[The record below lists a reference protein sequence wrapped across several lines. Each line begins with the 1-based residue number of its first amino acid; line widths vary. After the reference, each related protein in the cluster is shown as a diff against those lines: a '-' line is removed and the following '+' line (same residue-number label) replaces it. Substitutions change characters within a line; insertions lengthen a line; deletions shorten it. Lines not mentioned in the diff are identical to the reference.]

1 MAGPHTDPGGRL
13 GAAPGGRLAATLTRS
28 LAIRGVLC
36 IAALSLVC
44 NIGALAVPLFNMQVF
59 NRVLPTRDTDTLGML
74 IVGVALCVPAYVV
87 LDSLRILALEAVAAK
102 VTRRLSLPLLR
113 AVAAGGRGA
122 GAGSEALADLEA
134 LRGFL
139 ATPACTAP
147 FDIMWA
153 PILLLALGLQH
164 WGFAAMGV
172 LCCSI
177 LLVMNLLG
185 DAVSRR
191 QMLAANEA
199 SATALRRAAD
209 SVDAAEAVLALGMLP
224 TLAGRWEARQH
235 RAAGLVHRAMMRA
248 RAVSA
253 ATGALR
259 LAMTGAMVALGLV
272 LALNGLTSG
281 GSMVAGNMILARLLL
296 PFEQVAA
303 TRRSWV
309 DALAAWRRVQAALDG
324 PVPSRYA
331 QPMPAPVPRL
341 VVERLV
347 YMPQGADRPL
357 LRGVSFAVEP
367 GESVGI
373 IGPSSAGK
381 STLVRLIMGMMP
393 PSAGG
398 AYLDGT
404 STFLWEREDFARHVG
419 YMPQGL
425 ALLDEAVADNI
436 ARMGAVDMAA
446 VLAAAKRAGVHR
458 AVAGLPQG
466 YATRIAG
473 GTLSSGQ
480 RQRVALARALYSRP
494 GLLVLDEPSAFL
506 DRTGEADLLALL
518 DRLRAEGTTVLLVS
532 HRPALLAGVDKLLVL
547 ADGAVSQFG
556 PRAEVLQSL
565 STPRVRLVRAAP
577 DQGATMGTT
586 VGASS

>member
-1 MAGPHTDPGGRL
+1 MAHPHADSD
-13 GAAPGGRLAATLTRS
+13 GRLAAALTRR

-36 IAALSLVC
+36 IAALSFMC
-44 NIGALAVPLFNMQVF
+44 NVGSLAVPLFNMQVF
-59 NRVLPTRDTDTLGML
+59 NRVLPTRDTGTLGVL
-74 IVGVALCVPAYVV
+74 AAGLALCLAAYIV
-87 LDSLRILALEAVAAK
+87 LDALRALALEALAGK

-122 GAGSEALADLEA
+122 GAGSEALADLET
-134 LRGFL
+134 LRGFI
-139 ATPACTAP
+139 ASPACTAP
-147 FDIMWA
+147 FDIMWT
-153 PILLLALGLQH
+153 PIMLLALIVQH
-164 WGFAAMGV
+164 WGFAVLGA
-172 LCCSI
+172 LCCTI
-177 LLVMNLLG
+177 LLIMNVLG

-199 SATALRRAAD
+199 SAAALRRAAD
-209 SVDAAEAVLALGMLP
+209 AVGAAEAVLALGMLP
-224 TLAGRWEARQH
+224 TLTDRWEAGQR

-272 LALNGLTSG
+272 LALSGLASG
-281 GSMVAGNMILARLLL
+281 GSMVVGNMILARMLM
-296 PFEQVAA
+296 PFQQVAV
-303 TRRSWV
+303 TRRSWT

-331 QPMPAPVPRL
+331 HAMPAPTPRL
-341 VVERLV
+341 VVERLS
-347 YMPQGADRPL
+347 YMAPGGDRPL
-357 LRGVSFAVEP
+357 LRGVSFTAEP
-367 GESVGI
+367 GESIGI

-381 STLVRLIMGMMP
+381 STLVRLVMGMVP
-393 PSAGG
+393 PTAGG

-404 STFLWEREDFARHVG
+404 STYLWEREDFARHVG

-425 ALLDEAVADNI
+425 ALLDETVVDNI
-436 ARMGAVDMAA
+436 ARMGAPNMAA

-458 AVAGLPQG
+458 AVAALPQG
-466 YATRIAG
+466 YATPIAG

-480 RQRVALARALYSRP
+480 RQRVSLARALYSRP

-506 DRTGEADLLALL
+506 DRTGEGDVLALL

-547 ADGAVSQFG
+547 SEGAVSQFG

-577 DQGATMGTT
+577 DRGAAMGTA
-586 VGASS
+586 VGAIS

>member
-1 MAGPHTDPGGRL
+1 MANPD
-13 GAAPGGRLAATLTRS
+13 AAPNGHLATALTRR
-28 LAIRGVLC
+28 LAIRGVLAV
-36 IAALSLVC
+36 AALSLVC

-59 NRVLPTRDTDTLGML
+59 NRVLATRDTGTLGML
-74 IVGVALCVPAYVV
+74 VMGLALCLVAFTV
-87 LDSLRILALEAVAAK
+87 LDSLRALALEALAGK

-113 AVAAGGRGA
+113 AAAAGGRGA
-122 GAGSEALADLEA
+122 GAGSEALADLET
-134 LRGFL
+134 LRGFI

-153 PILLLALGLQH
+153 PVLLLALCFQR
-164 WGFAAMGV
+164 WGFAVLGA
-172 LCCSI
+172 LCCAI

-209 SVDAAEAVLALGMLP
+209 AVGAAEAVLALGMLP
-224 TLAGRWEARQH
+224 TLTRRWEAGQR
-235 RAAGLVHRAMMRA
+235 RADGLVHRAMMRA

-253 ATGALR
+253 TTGALR
-259 LAMTGAMVALGLV
+259 LGMTAAMVGLGLV
-272 LALNGLTSG
+272 LALNGLASG

-296 PFEQVAA
+296 PFQQVAA
-303 TRRSWV
+303 TRRSWT

-331 QPMPAPVPRL
+331 HALPAPSPRL

-347 YMPQGADRPL
+347 YLAPGGDRPL
-357 LRGVSFAVEP
+357 LRGVSFTAEP
-367 GESVGI
+367 GESIGI

-381 STLVRLIMGMMP
+381 STLVRCMVGMIP
-393 PSAGG
+393 PMAGG
-398 AYLDGT
+398 VYLDGT

-425 ALLDEAVADNI
+425 TLLDETVADNI
-436 ARMGAVDMAA
+436 ARMGVPDMAA

-458 AVAGLPQG
+458 AIAALPQG

-506 DRTGEADLLALL
+506 DGAGEVEVLALL

-532 HRPALLAGVDKLLVL
+532 HRPALLARVDKLLVL
-547 ADGAVSQFG
+547 TEGAVSQFG

-565 STPRVRLVRAAP
+565 SAPRVRLVRATPELEA
-577 DQGATMGTT
+577 A
-586 VGASS
+586 VGAAS

>member
-1 MAGPHTDPGGRL
+1 MAGSHP
-13 GAAPGGRLAATLTRS
+13 APGGHLAAALTRR
-28 LAIRGVLC
+28 LAIRGVLG

-59 NRVLPTRDTDTLGML
+59 NRVLPTRDTDTLGVLAMGL
-74 IVGVALCVPAYVV
+74 ALCIAVFIV
-87 LDSLRILALEAVAAK
+87 LDALRALALEALAGQ

-122 GAGSEALADLEA
+122 GAGSEALADLET
-134 LRGFL
+134 LRGFI
-139 ATPACTAP
+139 ASPACTAP
-147 FDIMWA
+147 FDIMWT
-153 PILLLALGLQH
+153 PVMLLALITQH
-164 WGFAAMGV
+164 WGFAVLGA
-172 LCCSI
+172 LCCAI
-177 LLVMNLLG
+177 LLIMNLLG
-185 DAVSRR
+185 DAVSRS

-199 SATALRRAAD
+199 SATARRRAAD
-209 SVDAAEAVLALGMLP
+209 AVGAAEAVLGLGMLP
-224 TLAGRWEARQH
+224 TLTGRWEAGQRC
-235 RAAGLVHRAMMRA
+235 AAGLVHRAMMRA

-253 ATGALR
+253 ATAALR

-272 LALNGLTSG
+272 LALSGLASG
-281 GSMVAGNMILARLLL
+281 GSMVVGNMILARMLM
-296 PFEQVAA
+296 PFQQIAV
-303 TRRSWV
+303 TRRSWI

-331 QPMPAPVPRL
+331 HAMPAPTPRL
-341 VVERLV
+341 VVERLS
-347 YMPQGADRPL
+347 YMAPGGDRPL
-357 LRGVSFAVEP
+357 LRGVSFAAEP
-367 GESVGI
+367 GESIGI

-381 STLVRLIMGMMP
+381 STLVRLVMGMLP

-404 STFLWEREDFARHVG
+404 STYLWEREDFARHVG
-419 YMPQGL
+419 YVPQGL
-425 ALLDEAVADNI
+425 ALLEETVADNI

-458 AVAGLPQG
+458 AVAALSQG
-466 YATRIAG
+466 YATPVAG

-506 DRTGEADLLALL
+506 DRAGEADVLALL

-547 ADGAVSQFG
+547 AEGAVSQFG

-565 STPRVRLVRAAP
+565 SMPRVRLVRAAAER
-577 DQGATMGTT
+577 DAAMGA
-586 VGASS
+586 AS

>member
-1 MAGPHTDPGGRL
+1 MAGPHTD
-13 GAAPGGRLAATLTRS
+13 AGGRLAAALTRR
-28 LAIRGVLC
+28 LAIRGVLG

-59 NRVLPTRDTDTLGML
+59 NRVLVTRDAETLGML
-74 IVGVALCVPAYVV
+74 AAGLAVCILALTV
-87 LDSLRILALEAVAAK
+87 LDTLRALALEALAGQ

-122 GAGSEALADLEA
+122 GAGSEALADLETM
-134 LRGFL
+134 RGFL
-139 ATPACTAP
+139 GSPACTAP
-147 FDIMWA
+147 FDIMWT
-153 PILLLALGLQH
+153 PVMLLALTAQH
-164 WGFAAMGV
+164 WGFAVFGA
-172 LCCSI
+172 LCCAV
-177 LLVMNLLG
+177 LLVMNVLG
-185 DAVSRR
+185 DAVSRS

-209 SVDAAEAVLALGMLP
+209 AVGAAEAVLALGMLP
-224 TLAGRWEARQH
+224 TLTGRWEAGQR

-272 LALNGLTSG
+272 LALNGLASA
-281 GSMVAGNMILARLLL
+281 GSMVVGNMILARMLM
-296 PFEQVAA
+296 PFQQIAA
-303 TRRSWV
+303 TRRSWI

-331 QPMPAPVPRL
+331 HAMPAPTPRL
-341 VVERLV
+341 VVERLS
-347 YMPQGADRPL
+347 YMAPGGDRPL
-357 LRGVSFAVEP
+357 LRGVSFTAEP
-367 GESVGI
+367 GESIGI

-381 STLVRLIMGMMP
+381 STLVRAIMGMIP

-404 STFLWEREDFARHVG
+404 STYLWEREDLARHVG

-425 ALLDEAVADNI
+425 ALLDETVADNI

-446 VLAAAKRAGVHR
+446 VLAAAKRAGLHR
-458 AVAGLPQG
+458 AVAGLSQG

-506 DRTGEADLLALL
+506 DRAGEADVLALL

-547 ADGAVSQFG
+547 AEGAVAQFG

-565 STPRVRLVRAAP
+565 SAPRVRLVRAAP
-577 DQGATMGTT
+577 DQRTALGAAVGAT
-586 VGASS
+586 S

>member
-1 MAGPHTDPGGRL
+1 MAGSQPDASGRPA
-13 GAAPGGRLAATLTRS
+13 AAPGGQLAATLTRS
-28 LAIRGVLC
+28 LAIRGVLGV
-36 IAALSLVC
+36 AALSFMC
-44 NIGALAVPLFNMQVF
+44 NIGALAVPLFNMQVM
-59 NRVLPTRDTDTLGML
+59 NRVLLTRDIGTLGML
-74 IVGVALCVPAYVV
+74 VIGVAVCLLALTL
-87 LDSLRILALEAVAAK
+87 LDSLRALALEALAGK
-102 VTRRLSLPLLR
+102 LTRRLSLPLLR

-122 GAGSEALADLEA
+122 GAGSEALADLEM
-134 LRGFL
+134 LRSFF

-153 PILLLALGLQH
+153 PVMLLVLMMHHWAFAVLG
-164 WGFAAMGV
+164 AS
-172 LCCSI
+172 CCVI
-177 LLVMNLLG
+177 LLVMNVLG

-209 SVDAAEAVLALGMLP
+209 AVVAAEAVLALGMLP
-224 TLAGRWEARQH
+224 TLTRRWEAGQR
-235 RAAGLVHRAMMRA
+235 RAAGLVHRAMLRA

-253 ATGALR
+253 ATVALR
-259 LAMTGAMVALGLV
+259 KAMTATTVGLGVV
-272 LALNGLTSG
+272 LALNGLASIG
-281 GSMVAGNMILARLLL
+281 NLVAGNMILVRLLQ
-296 PFEQVAA
+296 PFQQVAT

-331 QPMPAPVPRL
+331 HPMPAPAPRL

-357 LRGVSFAVEP
+357 LRGVSFIAEA
-367 GESVGI
+367 GESIGI

-381 STLVRLIMGMMP
+381 STLVRLIMGMVP

-425 ALLDEAVADNI
+425 ALLNETVADNI

-466 YATRIAG
+466 YATPIAG

-506 DRTGEADLLALL
+506 DRTGEADVLALL
-518 DRLRAEGTTVLLVS
+518 ERLRAEGTTVLLVS

-547 ADGAVSQFG
+547 TDGSVSQFG

-577 DQGATMGTT
+577 EQGAV

>member
-1 MAGPHTDPGGRL
+1 VANHH
-13 GAAPGGRLAATLTRS
+13 AAPNGHLAAALTRR
-28 LAIRGVLC
+28 LAIRGVLAV
-36 IAALSLVC
+36 AALSLVC

-59 NRVLPTRDTDTLGML
+59 NRVLATRDTGTLGML
-74 IVGVALCVPAYVV
+74 VMGLALCLVAFTV
-87 LDSLRILALEAVAAK
+87 LDSLRALALEALAGK

-122 GAGSEALADLEA
+122 GAGSEALADLET
-134 LRGFL
+134 LRGFI

-153 PILLLALGLQH
+153 PVLLLALCFQH
-164 WGFAAMGV
+164 WGFAVLGA
-172 LCCSI
+172 LCCAI

-209 SVDAAEAVLALGMLP
+209 AVGAAEAVLALGMLP
-224 TLAGRWEARQH
+224 TLVARWEAGQR

-259 LAMTGAMVALGLV
+259 LGMTAAMVGLGLV
-272 LALNGLTSG
+272 LALNGLASG

-296 PFEQVAA
+296 PFQQVAA
-303 TRRSWV
+303 TRRSWT

-331 QPMPAPVPRL
+331 HALPAPAPRL

-347 YMPQGADRPL
+347 YLAPGGDRPL
-357 LRGVSFAVEP
+357 LRGVSFTAEP
-367 GESVGI
+367 GESIGI

-381 STLVRLIMGMMP
+381 STLVRCMVGMIP
-393 PSAGG
+393 PMAGG

-425 ALLDEAVADNI
+425 TLLDETVADNI
-436 ARMGAVDMAA
+436 ARMGAPDMAA
-446 VLAAAKRAGVHR
+446 VLAAAKQAGVHR
-458 AVAGLPQG
+458 AIAALPQG

-506 DRTGEADLLALL
+506 DQAGEVEVLALL

-532 HRPALLAGVDKLLVL
+532 HRPALLARVDKLLVL
-547 ADGAVSQFG
+547 TEGAVSQFG

-565 STPRVRLVRAAP
+565 SAPRVRLVRADPAF
-577 DQGATMGTT
+577 
-586 VGASS
+586 VGAAS

>member
-1 MAGPHTDPGGRL
+1 MAGPQPDSC
-13 GAAPGGRLAATLTRS
+13 GRLATALTRR

-44 NIGALAVPLFNMQVF
+44 NIGALAVPMFNMQVF
-59 NRVLPTRDTDTLGML
+59 NRVLPTRDTGTLGVL
-74 IVGVALCVPAYVV
+74 IVGLALCVLAYVV
-87 LDSLRILALEAVAAK
+87 LDSLRILALEALAGK

-122 GAGSEALADLEA
+122 GAGSEALADLET
-134 LRGFL
+134 LRGFI

-153 PILLLALGLQH
+153 PVLLLALGLLH
-164 WGFAAMGV
+164 WGLAALGA
-172 LCCSI
+172 LCCAV
-177 LLVMNLLG
+177 LLVMNVLG

-199 SATALRRAAD
+199 SATALRHAAD
-209 SVDAAEAVLALGMLP
+209 AVDAAEAVLALGMLP
-224 TLAGRWEARQH
+224 TLAGRWEAGQR
-235 RAAGLVHRAMMRA
+235 RAARLVHRAMVRA
-248 RAVSA
+248 RAVAA

-324 PVPSRYA
+324 PVPSRHA
-331 QPMPAPVPRL
+331 HAMPAPTPRL

-357 LRGVSFAVEP
+357 LRGVSFAAEP

-381 STLVRLIMGMMP
+381 STLVRLVMGMVP

-425 ALLDEAVADNI
+425 ALLDETVADNI

-446 VLAAAKRAGVHR
+446 VLEAAKRAGVHR

-480 RQRVALARALYSRP
+480 RQRVALARALYGRP

-506 DRTGEADLLALL
+506 DRTGEADVLALL
-518 DRLRAEGTTVLLVS
+518 ERLRAEGTTVLLVS

-565 STPRVRLVRAAP
+565 STPRVRLVRATP
-577 DQGATMGTT
+577 ERGADPKAA

>member
-1 MAGPHTDPGGRL
+1 MAGSHAD
-13 GAAPGGRLAATLTRS
+13 AGGRLAVALTRR
-28 LAIRGVLC
+28 LAIRGVLG

-59 NRVLPTRDTDTLGML
+59 NRVLVTRDAETLGML
-74 IVGVALCVPAYVV
+74 VVGLAVCILALTV
-87 LDSLRILALEAVAAK
+87 LDTLRALALEALAGQ

-113 AVAAGGRGA
+113 AVAGGGRGA
-122 GAGSEALADLEA
+122 GAGSEALADLETM
-134 LRGFL
+134 RGFL
-139 ATPACTAP
+139 GSSACTAP
-147 FDIMWA
+147 FDIMWT
-153 PILLLALGLQH
+153 PVMLLALMAQH
-164 WGFAAMGV
+164 WGFAAFGA
-172 LCCSI
+172 LCCAV
-177 LLVMNLLG
+177 LLVMNVLG
-185 DAVSRR
+185 DAVSRS

-199 SATALRRAAD
+199 SAAALRRAAD
-209 SVDAAEAVLALGMLP
+209 AVGAAEAVLALGMLP
-224 TLAGRWEARQH
+224 TLTGRWEAGQR

-272 LALNGLTSG
+272 LALSGLASA
-281 GSMVAGNMILARLLL
+281 GSMVVGNMILARMLM
-296 PFEQVAA
+296 PFQQIAA
-303 TRRSWV
+303 TRRSWI

-331 QPMPAPVPRL
+331 HAMPAPTPRL
-341 VVERLV
+341 VVERLS
-347 YMPQGADRPL
+347 YMAPGGDRPL
-357 LRGVSFAVEP
+357 LRGVSFTAEP
-367 GESVGI
+367 GESIGI

-381 STLVRLIMGMMP
+381 STLVRAIMGMIP

-404 STFLWEREDFARHVG
+404 STCLWEREDFARHVG

-425 ALLDEAVADNI
+425 ALLDETVADNI

-458 AVAGLPQG
+458 AVAGLSQG

-506 DRTGEADLLALL
+506 DRTGEADVLALL

-532 HRPALLAGVDKLLVL
+532 HRPVLLAGVDKLLVL
-547 ADGAVSQFG
+547 AEGAVAQFG

-565 STPRVRLVRAAP
+565 SAPRVRLVRAAP
-577 DQGATMGTT
+577 DQGAALGAA
-586 VGASS
+586 VGATS

>member
-1 MAGPHTDPGGRL
+1 MAGSH
-13 GAAPGGRLAATLTRS
+13 AAPGGHLATALTRR
-28 LAIRGVLC
+28 LAIRGVLG
-36 IAALSLVC
+36 IAALSLMC

-59 NRVLPTRDTDTLGML
+59 NRVLVTRDVDTLGML
-74 IVGVALCVPAYVV
+74 VVGLAVCILALTV
-87 LDSLRILALEAVAAK
+87 LDTLRALALEALAGQ

-113 AVAAGGRGA
+113 AVAGGGRGA
-122 GAGSEALADLEA
+122 GAGSEALADLET

-139 ATPACTAP
+139 GSPACTAP

-153 PILLLALGLQH
+153 PIFLLALMAQH
-164 WGFAAMGV
+164 WGFAVLGA
-172 LCCSI
+172 LCCAT
-177 LLVMNLLG
+177 LLAMNVLG
-185 DAVSRR
+185 DAVSRS
-191 QMLAANEA
+191 QMLAANDA

-209 SVDAAEAVLALGMLP
+209 AVGAAEAVLALGMLP
-224 TLAGRWEARQH
+224 TLTARWEAGQR
-235 RAAGLVHRAMMRA
+235 RAAGLVHRAMLRA
-248 RAVSA
+248 RAISA
-253 ATGALR
+253 ATIALR
-259 LAMTGAMVALGLV
+259 KAMTAATVGLGLV
-272 LALNGLTSG
+272 LALNGLSSVG
-281 GSMVAGNMILARLLL
+281 GMVAGNMILVRLLL
-296 PFEQVAA
+296 PFQQLAT
-303 TRRSWV
+303 TRRAWV
-309 DALAAWRRVQAALDG
+309 DALAAWRRVRAALDG

-331 QPMPAPVPRL
+331 HAMPAPTPRL
-341 VVERLV
+341 VVERLS

-367 GESVGI
+367 GESIGI

-381 STLVRLIMGMMP
+381 STLVRLIMGMIP

-404 STFLWEREDFARHVG
+404 STYLWEREDFARHAG

-425 ALLDEAVADNI
+425 ALLEESVADNI

-458 AVAGLPQG
+458 AIAGLPQG

-506 DRTGEADLLALL
+506 DRAGEADVLDLL

-547 ADGAVSQFG
+547 AEGAVAQFG

-565 STPRVRLVRAAP
+565 SAPRVRLVRATPERGVA
-577 DQGATMGTT
+577 
-586 VGASS
+586 VGAPS

>member
-1 MAGPHTDPGGRL
+1 MADPHAD
-13 GAAPGGRLAATLTRS
+13 PGGRLAAALTRRI
-28 LAIRGVLC
+28 AIRGVLG
-36 IAALSLVC
+36 IAALSLMC
-44 NIGALAVPLFNMQVF
+44 NIGVLAVPMFNMQVF
-59 NRVLPTRDTDTLGML
+59 NRVLVTRDVDTLGVL
-74 IVGVALCVPAYVV
+74 VVGLAVCILALTV
-87 LDSLRILALEAVAAK
+87 LDTLRSLALEALAGQ

-113 AVAAGGRGA
+113 AVAVGGRGA
-122 GAGSEALADLEA
+122 GAGSEALADLET
-134 LRGFL
+134 LRAFL
-139 ATPACTAP
+139 GSSACTAP
-147 FDIMWA
+147 FDILWA
-153 PILLLALGLQH
+153 PVLLLALIAQH
-164 WGFAAMGV
+164 WGFAVFGA
-172 LCCSI
+172 LCCVV
-177 LLVMNLLG
+177 LLAMNVLG
-185 DAVSRR
+185 DALSRS

-209 SVDAAEAVLALGMLP
+209 AVGSAEAVLALGMLP
-224 TLAGRWEARQH
+224 TLTRRWEAGQR
-235 RAAGLVHRAMMRA
+235 RAAGLVHRAMLRA

-253 ATGALR
+253 ATIALR
-259 LAMTGAMVALGLV
+259 KAMTAATVGLGLV
-272 LALNGLTSG
+272 LALNGLSSV
-281 GSMVAGNMILARLLL
+281 GSIVAGNMILVRLLL
-296 PFEQVAA
+296 PFQQIAT
-303 TRRSWV
+303 TRRAWV

-331 QPMPAPVPRL
+331 HAMPAPVPRL

-347 YMPQGADRPL
+347 YMAPGGDRPL

-381 STLVRLIMGMMP
+381 STLVRLIMGMIP
-393 PSAGG
+393 PSVGG

-404 STFLWEREDFARHVG
+404 STYLWEREDFARHVG

-425 ALLDEAVADNI
+425 ALLDETVADNI

-446 VLAAAKRAGVHR
+446 VLSAAKRAGVHR

-494 GLLVLDEPSAFL
+494 GLVVLDEPSAFL
-506 DRTGEADLLALL
+506 DRAGEADVLVLL

-547 ADGAVSQFG
+547 AEGAASQFG

-565 STPRVRLVRAAP
+565 SAPRVRLVRAAP
-577 DQGATMGTT
+577 DQGAAIGAA
-586 VGASS
+586 VGVPS

>member
-1 MAGPHTDPGGRL
+1 MANL
-13 GAAPGGRLAATLTRS
+13 QAASDGHLATALTRR
-28 LAIRGVLC
+28 LAIRGVLAV
-36 IAALSLVC
+36 AALSLLC

-59 NRVLPTRDTDTLGML
+59 NRVLATRDTGTLGML
-74 IVGVALCVPAYVV
+74 VVGLALCLVAFTV
-87 LDSLRILALEAVAAK
+87 LDSLRALALEALAGK

-122 GAGSEALADLEA
+122 GAGSEALANLET
-134 LRGFL
+134 LRGFI
-139 ATPACTAP
+139 ATPTCTAP

-153 PILLLALGLQH
+153 PVLLLALCLQH
-164 WGFAAMGV
+164 WGFAVLGA
-172 LCCSI
+172 LCCAI

-199 SATALRRAAD
+199 SVTALRRAAD
-209 SVDAAEAVLALGMLP
+209 AVGGAEAVLALGMLP
-224 TLAGRWEARQH
+224 TLVARWETGQR

-259 LAMTGAMVALGLV
+259 LGMTAAMVGLGLV
-272 LALNGLTSG
+272 LALNGLASG

-296 PFEQVAA
+296 PFQQVAA
-303 TRRSWV
+303 TRRSWT
-309 DALAAWRRVQAALDG
+309 DALAAWRRVQSALDG

-331 QPMPAPVPRL
+331 HPLPTPAPRL

-347 YMPQGADRPL
+347 YLVPGGDRPL
-357 LRGVSFAVEP
+357 LRGVSFTAEP
-367 GESVGI
+367 GESIGI

-381 STLVRLIMGMMP
+381 STLVRCMMGMVP
-393 PSAGG
+393 PTAGG
-398 AYLDGT
+398 VYLDGT

-425 ALLDEAVADNI
+425 ALLDETVADNI
-436 ARMGAVDMAA
+436 ARMGVPDMAA

-458 AVAGLPQG
+458 AIAALPQG

-506 DRTGEADLLALL
+506 DGAGE
-518 DRLRAEGTTVLLVS
+518 
-532 HRPALLAGVDKLLVL
+532 
-547 ADGAVSQFG
+547 
-556 PRAEVLQSL
+556 AEVLQSL
-565 STPRVRLVRAAP
+565 SAPRVRLVRA
-577 DQGATMGTT
+577 DQNAV
-586 VGASS
+586 VGADMGAVVGAAS